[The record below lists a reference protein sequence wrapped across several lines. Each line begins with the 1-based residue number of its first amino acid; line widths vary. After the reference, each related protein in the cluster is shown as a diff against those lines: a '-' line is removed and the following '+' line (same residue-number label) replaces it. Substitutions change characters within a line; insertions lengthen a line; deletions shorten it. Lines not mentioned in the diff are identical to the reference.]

1 MIGQTIGQ
9 YTILEHIGEG
19 GMGVVY
25 KAQDNKLQRI
35 VALKFLPHHM
45 SQGTVEQTRFLQ
57 EAQAAAVLNHPN
69 ICVIHDV
76 REEDGPSSAGASAG
90 KKQFIVMEYVEGKT
104 IRETIKS
111 GPVKIDQAID
121 HAIQIAEALEEAH
134 KKGIVH
140 RDIKADNIM
149 INTKNQIKV
158 MDFGLAKLKGSLKL
172 TRTSSTVGT
181 LAYMAPEQ
189 MQGGDVDPRSDIF
202 SFGVLFFEML
212 SGRLPFRGEHEAA
225 MMYSIINEDPE
236 NIQKFVPDAPAELSF
251 LLKTALEKNP
261 VDRYQQMSDVIREL
275 RRLKKQSS
283 RVNRPAY
290 SGEYQK
296 FESGRVQTDQ
306 KTKVSNSDV
315 PSNNKRP
322 MVLYAAV
329 GVLLAASL
337 IIGLFLYIPSE
348 NKAFSSF
355 QFSRITSTGN
365 IQSAAISPDNRYICY
380 SQYDKGKF
388 SLWVRQLATSSN
400 IQIKQPQDFYI
411 GDPIFSLDGN
421 FVYYRSGDAGS
432 LKISLYNIPVLGGNA
447 MKIISDV
454 QSPISFSPDGSRIA
468 FNRTYMESGN
478 FALVVASVDGSQQKD
493 LVSYKGEK
501 WIGGTPSWSPKGDI
515 IAVGLGLWKDGFHH
529 ELISVNA
536 ATGEVLPMSTKK
548 WDVIRKTAWLSNGKG
563 LIIEG
568 LDLKT
573 NQAQLYFVSYP
584 SGDSRKITNDL
595 NDYGGSSVTDDMK
608 RICAVQGEREM
619 YLYYV
624 PGGES
629 NRAKK
634 VTKLRDDGLLGLSIG
649 PDNTLYYSSRQGGA
663 YDIWS
668 IGLDGENQKQITNDE
683 FAEQQLTVSPD
694 GGLLTFSSNRKGIP
708 NIWTIGTDG
717 IGLKQL
723 TKDAEDYSPSVDASG
738 KWIVFSSWVRG
749 PNTVMK
755 ISVDGGERIDVT
767 KENGNSPV
775 LSDEGQ
781 TVVFSSSVNGKGY
794 MCSIPFAGGSPKQL
808 FEISKDMSFGFRFRP
823 KSREISY
830 VITNNGVSNIYTRS
844 IDGGPEKQLTHFTDD
859 LIAAFAWTRDGR
871 SVVVTRGEMRSDV
884 VILTEEQK

>member
-1 MIGQTIGQ
+1 MIGQIISQ
-9 YTILEHIGEG
+9 YKIIDKLGEG

-25 KAQDNKLQRI
+25 KAQDTKLNRT
-35 VALKFLPHHM
+35 VALKFLPDRVNNDAVTR
-45 SQGTVEQTRFLQ
+45 SRFLQ

-76 REEDGPSSAGASAG
+76 REEDG
-90 KKQFIVMEYVEGKT
+90 KQFMVMEYVEGKT
-104 IRETIKS
+104 LREANGQGGMKT
-111 GPVKIDQAID
+111 DTAID
-121 HAIQIAEALEEAH
+121 YAIQIAEALEEAH
-134 KKGIVH
+134 SKGIVH

-149 INTKNQIKV
+149 INVKDQIKV

-189 MQGGDVDPRSDIF
+189 MQGGEVDPRSDIF
-202 SFGVLFFEML
+202 AFGVLFFEML

-261 VDRYQQMSDVIREL
+261 EDRFQHMSDIVRDL

-283 RVNRPAY
+283 RVNRPAF

-296 FESGRVQTDQ
+296 LESSRSAGSGPGTA
-306 KTKVSNSDV
+306 
-315 PSNNKRP
+315 PAKRKP
-322 MVLYAAV
+322 IFLYGAIAV
-329 GVLLAASL
+329 GL
-337 IIGLFLYIPSE
+337 IIVGAALIMIVMPSE
-348 NKAFSSF
+348 NTAFSSF

-365 IQSAAISPDNRYICY
+365 IRSAAISPDNRYICY
-380 SQYDKGKF
+380 SQYEKGKF

-400 IQIKQPQDFYI
+400 IQIKLPQDFYL
-411 GDPIFSLDGN
+411 GDPIFSHDGN
-421 FVYYRSGDAGS
+421 FVYFRSGDAGS
-432 LKISLYNIPVLGGNA
+432 TKISLYKIPVLGGNA

-454 QSPISFSPDGSRIA
+454 QGPVTFSPDGNHIA
-468 FNRTYMESGN
+468 FNRTYQETGN
-478 FALVVASVDGSQQKD
+478 FALVTAAADGSQQKD
-493 LVSYKGEK
+493 LVAYKGEK
-501 WIGGTPSWSPKGDI
+501 WIAATPSWSPNGDI

-536 ATGEVLPMSTKK
+536 LTGEVQPLSAKR
-548 WDVIRKTAWLSNGKG
+548 WDVIRRITWFSNGKG

-573 NQAQLYFVSYP
+573 EQSQLYFVSFP

-608 RICAVQGEREM
+608 RICAVQGERDV

-629 NRAKK
+629 SRATKI
-634 VTKLRDDGLLGLSIG
+634 TKLRDDGLLGLAVG
-649 PDNTLYYSSRQGGA
+649 PDNTLYYASRQGGS

-668 IGLDGENQKQITNDE
+668 IGLDGENQKQITSDE
-683 FAEQQLTVSPD
+683 FVEQQLTVSPI
-694 GGLLTFSSNRKGIP
+694 GGLLTFNSNRAGIP

-717 IGLKQL
+717 TGLKQL
-723 TKDAEDYSPSVDASG
+723 TKDAEDYRPSVDATG
-738 KWIVFSSWVRG
+738 KWIVFDSWVRG
-749 PNTVMK
+749 PNTIMK
-755 ISVDGGERIDVT
+755 ISVDGGERIEVT
-767 KENGNSPV
+767 KENGNSPT
-775 LSDEGQ
+775 LSDDGQ
-781 TVVFSSSVNGKGY
+781 TVFYISSINGKGY
-794 MCSIPFAGGSPKQL
+794 ICSIPLSGGSPKQL
-808 FEISKDMSFGFRFRP
+808 FEISKDMSSGINFRP
-823 KSREISY
+823 RSREISY
-830 VITNNGVSNIYTRS
+830 VNTNNGVSNIYTRS
-844 IDGGPEKQLTHFTDD
+844 IDGGPEKQFTHFTEN
-859 LIAAFAWTRDGR
+859 LILSFSWTGDGK
-871 SVVVTRGEMRSDV
+871 SVVVTRGEVRSDV

>member
-45 SQGTVEQTRFLQ
+45 AQGTVEQTRFLQ

-76 REEDGPSSAGASAG
+76 REEDG
-90 KKQFIVMEYVEGKT
+90 KQFIVMEFVEGKT
-104 IRETIKS
+104 IRETIKT
-111 GPVKIDQAID
+111 GPVKMDQAID

-149 INTKNQIKV
+149 INSKNQIKV

-261 VDRYQQMSDVIREL
+261 EDRYQQMSDVIREL

-306 KTKVSNSDV
+306 KSTVSNADI
-315 PSNNKRP
+315 PSRSKRSI
-322 MVLYAAV
+322 VLYAAV
-329 GVLLAASL
+329 GVILVASL
-337 IIGLFLYIPSE
+337 IIGLFLFIPSE

-380 SQYDKGKF
+380 SQYEKGKF

-400 IQIKQPQDFYI
+400 IQIKQPQEFYI
-411 GDPIFSLDGN
+411 GDPIFSHDGN
-421 FVYYRSGDAGS
+421 FIFYRMGGQNAAM
-432 LKISLYNIPVLGGNA
+432 ISLYKIPVLGGNSV
-447 MKIISDV
+447 KIIADV
-454 QSPISFSPDGSRIA
+454 QGPITFSPDGSQIA
-468 FNRTYMESGN
+468 FNRLYQETGN
-478 FALVVASVDGSQQKD
+478 FALVVASADGSQQKD
-493 LVSYKGEK
+493 LVAYKGDK
-501 WIGGTPSWSPKGDI
+501 WISGIPSWSPKGDI
-515 IAVGLGLWKDGFHH
+515 IAVGLGLWKDGFHY

-536 ATGEVLPMSTKK
+536 VSGEVLTMTEKK
-548 WDVIRKTAWLSNGKG
+548 WDAIRKTFWLSDGKG
-563 LIIEG
+563 LIVEG
-568 LDLKT
+568 FDMKT
-573 NQAQLYFVSYP
+573 IQTQLYFVSFP
-584 SGDSRKITNDL
+584 SGTSRKITNDL

-608 RICAVQGEREM
+608 KICAVQGEREV

-624 PGGES
+624 PNGDS
-629 NRAKK
+629 KRAKK
-634 VTKLRDDGLLGLSIG
+634 ITQLRDDGMLGISIG
-649 PDNTLYYSSRQGGA
+649 SDNTLYYTSRQGGS

-668 IGLDGENQKQITNDE
+668 IGLNGENQKQITTDE
-683 FAEQQLTVSPD
+683 FAEQNITVVPK
-694 GGLLTFSSNRKGIP
+694 GNMLVFNSSRAGIP
-708 NIWTIGTDG
+708 NLWTIATDG
-717 IGLKQL
+717 SGLKQL
-723 TKDAEDYSPSVDASG
+723 TKDAEDYRPSVDAAG
-738 KWIVFSSWVRG
+738 EWVVFDSWVRG
-749 PNTVMK
+749 PNTIMK
-755 ISVDGGERIDVT
+755 ISVQGGERIDVT
-767 KENGNSPV
+767 KENGMNPV
-775 LSDEGQ
+775 LTDDGQ
-781 TVVFSSSVNGKGY
+781 TVIYISTMNNKGY
-794 MCSIPFAGGSPKQL
+794 VSSISLAGGTPKRL
-808 FEISKDMSFGFRFRP
+808 FEIPKDMSYMINVRP

-830 VITNNGVSNIYTRS
+830 IVTNNGVSNIFTRP
-844 IDGGPEKQLTHFTDD
+844 IDGGPEKQFTHFDMNV
-859 LIAAFAWTRDGR
+859 IASFAWTPDGK
-871 SVVVTRGEMRSDV
+871 SIVVTRGEQRSDV